1 MKVSLIWQRRFL
13 RRSHTASAI
22 AILLACVCGVG
33 CGTGSGSTNGS
44 GSGGGNSQPVLG
56 SITVA
61 ASQLSIPLN
70 GTQQFTATGSY
81 SNGSG
86 KDLSSLVTWI
96 SSSPSV
102 ANVSGSGLATA
113 VAAGSTN

>member
-1 MKVSLIWQRRFL
+1 MLDRACLKGKEPAGDKEEMLKVSLIWQRRFL
-13 RRSHTASAI
+13 RRRHTAPAI
-22 AILLACVCGVG
+22 AILLACVCAAG

-70 GTQQFTATGSY
+70 GAQ
-81 SNGSG
+81 
-86 KDLSSLVTWI
+86 
-96 SSSPSV
+96 
-102 ANVSGSGLATA
+102 
-113 VAAGSTN
+113 